1 MLLATQT
8 YEAYST
14 SLKGTGHLGEQAVDG
29 NKNKGNVV
37 PELNYLTTMP

>member
-8 YEAYST
+8 YEDYST
-14 SLKGTGHLGEQAVDG
+14 SLRGTGYLEEQAVDG

-37 PELNYLTTMP
+37 PVLNYLTSTA